1 MSVYNNEWRS
11 PFIVAATVNEDVT
24 HRCHVIS
31 SVVGLRELI
40 SCCRRWRRLPVECH
54 DLLFACQSRTSSSMH
69 WLTALPLCRSRLNFS
84 HPFLSS
90 RVLQVFQ
97 SRTDTDLVHIRRG
110 VTDTTLDKNSSL
122 LSQCLLATDC
132 WNMCIYFS
140 SSDDRWDVLCFT
152 AELLLPVDLSSPR
165 PSSGDPSQYISGR
178 VLNIARKTSS
188 SIIPTPSYVLQ
199 FFQKKNPKYG
209 FGFRLQ
215 SLVTVEASGFEA
227 KQHIWKRKHAL
238 GVPMTILCPPYD
250 SFIGI
255 KKFEFSID
263 FRFWGA
269 EMSKH
274 SMTGATSG
282 GLKLQCIAIA
292 TYSSRVY
299 FGLYVLI
306 CEFFAFFSK
315 VWRFLNFESFQ
326 NTSKS

>member
-1 MSVYNNEWRS
+1 MLNILEFTTSSFIESCCGITSCRRSLSDRHDYSTVKFNISHKTSVYNNEWRS

-69 WLTALPLCRSRLNFS
+69 WLTALPVCRSRLNFS

-90 RVLQVFQ
+90 RVLQVFS

-132 WNMCIYFS
+132 WNMCIYFR

-199 FFQKKNPKYG
+199 FFQKKIRNMASV
-209 FGFRLQ
+209 FDS
-215 SLVTVEASGFEA
+215 SL
-227 KQHIWKRKHAL
+227 
-238 GVPMTILCPPYD
+238 
-250 SFIGI
+250 
-255 KKFEFSID
+255 
-263 FRFWGA
+263 
-269 EMSKH
+269 
-274 SMTGATSG
+274 
-282 GLKLQCIAIA
+282 
-292 TYSSRVY
+292 
-299 FGLYVLI
+299 
-306 CEFFAFFSK
+306 
-315 VWRFLNFESFQ
+315 
-326 NTSKS
+326 